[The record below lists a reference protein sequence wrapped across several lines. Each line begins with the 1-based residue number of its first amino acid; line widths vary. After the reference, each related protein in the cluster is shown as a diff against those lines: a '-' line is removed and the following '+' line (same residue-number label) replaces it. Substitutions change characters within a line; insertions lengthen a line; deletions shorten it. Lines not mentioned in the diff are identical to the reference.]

1 MKTLATILLS
11 LLLLLTGI
19 TSKADDRPKDKA
31 VLKQI
36 AGLSVIKT
44 VYPDAESVQKANSV
58 WFRIISDKGDLIGY
72 ALSSKP
78 FTKEIKGYHDATP
91 VVIVMDKNKI
101 IRKTAILSHH
111 ETTGFI
117 RRLERQLFFDNWN
130 GLTVEQ
136 AAKRRAVADTYT
148 GATISANALIK
159 NMDIILKMAIEDKL

>member
-1 MKTLATILLS
+1 MKYFTIIFTILL
-11 LLLLLTGI
+11 LFAP
-19 TSKADDRPKDKA
+19 TSKADEKPKDKPI
-31 VLKQI
+31 LKQI
-36 AGLSVIKT
+36 AGLNVIKSI
-44 VYPDAESVQKANSV
+44 YPEAESVQKANSV

-91 VVIVMDKNKI
+91 VVVVMDKNKI
-101 IRKTAILSHH
+101 IRKTAILSHY

-117 RRLERQLFFDNWN
+117 RRLERQSFFDNWN

-136 AAKRRAVADTYT
+136 AAKKRTIADSYT
-148 GATISANALIK
+148 GATISANALMK